1 MRTWLRAASTASGGL
16 PGSPSAVAT
25 RAASHAES
33 SQNVRTPSARA
44 PERSKAPMI
53 AAARITVTAGPAAA
67 TPETTRR
74 ARDDTTLLV
83 SISGF
88 TMLTE
93 RLARADKI
101 QPPV

>member
-1 MRTWLRAASTASGGL
+1 
-16 PGSPSAVAT
+16 
-25 RAASHAES
+25 
-33 SQNVRTPSARA
+33 
-44 PERSKAPMI
+44 MI
-53 AAARITVTAGPAAA
+53 AAACITVTAGPAAA